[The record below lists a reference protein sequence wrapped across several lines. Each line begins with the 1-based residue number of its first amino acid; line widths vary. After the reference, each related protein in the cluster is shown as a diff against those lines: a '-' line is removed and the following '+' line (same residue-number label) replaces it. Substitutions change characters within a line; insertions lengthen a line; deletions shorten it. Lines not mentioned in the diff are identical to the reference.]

1 MIDDD
6 SVVGLAFFGALAS
19 KWLSMVVPAFEVR
32 GGKWF
37 RQALE

>member
-1 MIDDD
+1 MIADDNA
-6 SVVGLAFFGALAS
+6 VGVAFFGTLAS
-19 KWLSMVVPAFEVR
+19 EWLSMVAPAFEVR